1 MKIFCIGK
9 NYAEHAKEMNSKVPD
24 KPLVFMKPSTALLL
38 NDKPF
43 YHPEFSQNI
52 HHEVEIVL
60 KINKH
65 GRHIEPKYALS
76 YFDEIGLGIDFTAR
90 DIQAECKKNGHPW
103 EVAKAFDNSA
113 VIGKFL
119 SVDELDLEGITFHL
133 LKNGEVVQ
141 TGNTADLMFDFQK
154 IISYVST
161 IFTLQNGDFIMTG
174 TPAGVGSVKIGDKL
188 EGFIQDRKIFEC
200 EVK

>member
-65 GRHIEPKYALS
+65 GRHIEPNYALS

-119 SVDELDLEGITFHL
+119 SVDELDLKGITFHL

>member
-188 EGFIQDRKIFEC
+188 EGFIGDRKIFEC